1 VLKPDSPHH
10 AIDDRAT
17 LQRLLDATL
26 LIEADLDVTVV
37 LRHVVEEACAM
48 TGARFGALGVLNDEG
63 TALADFITNGL
74 EADEEECIGPRPTGH
89 GVLGLLISEP
99 VPLRLTRLSD
109 DPQSF
114 GFPMNHPPMTSF
126 LGVPIKVRD
135 RVYGNLYLTDKDGLP
150 EFTGDDE
157 ALVTGLAVAAGIAIE
172 NAHLHRQVQLA
183 VLTDERERVAR
194 DLHDTVIQRMF
205 GAGLNLQAIAGMIGP
220 GPAAERLDAVV
231 VDIDDSIRELRSIIF
246 ALGLTGEEPEIR
258 ARILSLLAE
267 LRLIVG
273 FEIHALFD
281 GPVDSLISGEIA
293 DHLLA
298 VVREA
303 VTNVGRHARATRAE
317 VGLSARDGWCT
328 LRILDNCLG
337 LHNSE
342 GTRAGGMGLIN
353 LRRRAEKL
361 GGEFHVEGPVAG
373 GTDLTWKVPV
383 DENH

>member
-1 VLKPDSPHH
+1 
-10 AIDDRAT
+10 
-17 LQRLLDATL
+17 
-26 LIEADLDVTVV
+26 
-37 LRHVVEEACAM
+37 
-48 TGARFGALGVLNDEG
+48 
-63 TALADFITNGL
+63 
-74 EADEEECIGPRPTGH
+74 
-89 GVLGLLISEP
+89 
-99 VPLRLTRLSD
+99 
-109 DPQSF
+109 
-114 GFPMNHPPMTSF
+114 MTSF

-205 GAGLNLQAIAGMIGP
+205 GAGLNLQGIAGMIGP

-246 ALGLTGEEPEIR
+246 ALGLTGEEQDVR
-258 ARILSLLAE
+258 ARLLSLLAE
-267 LRLIVG
+267 LRLILG
-273 FEIHALFD
+273 FEVHTVFD

-293 DHLLA
+293 DQLLA
-298 VVREA
+298 VAREA
-303 VTNVGRHARATRAE
+303 VTNVARHARATRTE
-317 VGLSARDGWCT
+317 VKLSASDGRCT
-328 LRILDNCLG
+328 LRIVDNGIG

-342 GTRAGGMGLIN
+342 ETRAGGMGLIN

-361 GGEFHVEGPVAG
+361 CGEFHVESPVAG
-373 GTDLTWKVPV
+373 GTVLTWKVPI
-383 DENH
+383 DENN

>member
-1 VLKPDSPHH
+1 MLKPDSPHH

-17 LQRLLDATL
+17 LRRLLDATL
-26 LIEADLDVTVV
+26 LIEADLDLSVV

-63 TALADFITNGL
+63 TALADFVTSGL
-74 EADEEECIGPRPTGH
+74 EPDEEERIGPRPTGH

-99 VPLRLTRLSD
+99 ASLRLTRLSD
-109 DPQSF
+109 HPQSF
-114 GFPMNHPPMTSF
+114 GFPLNHPPMTSF

-135 RVYGNLYLTDKDGLP
+135 RVYGNLYLTGKVGLP

-172 NAHLHRQVQLA
+172 NARLHRQVQLA

-205 GAGLNLQAIAGMIGP
+205 GAGLNLQGIATMIGP
-220 GPAAERLDAVV
+220 GLAAERLNAVV
-231 VDIDDSIRELRSIIF
+231 GDIDDSIRELRSIIF
-246 ALGLTGEEPEIR
+246 ALGLTGEEPEVR
-258 ARILSLLAE
+258 ARLLSLLAE

-273 FEIHALFD
+273 FEIHTVFD

-298 VVREA
+298 VTREA
-303 VTNVGRHARATRAE
+303 VTNVGRHARATRTE
-317 VGLSARDGWCT
+317 VGLSASDGWCT
-328 LRILDNCLG
+328 LRIVDNGLG
-337 LHNSE
+337 LHHSE
-342 GTRAGGMGLIN
+342 ETRAGGMGLIN

-373 GTDLTWKVPV
+373 GTVLTWKVPV

>member
-1 VLKPDSPHH
+1 VLKFDAPHH

-17 LQRLLDATL
+17 LRRLLDATL

-63 TALADFITNGL
+63 TALTDFITSGL
-74 EADEEECIGPRPTGH
+74 EPDEEERIGPRPTGH

-99 VPLRLTRLSD
+99 APLRLTRLSD
-109 DPQSF
+109 HPQSF
-114 GFPMNHPPMTSF
+114 GFPLNHPPMTSF
-126 LGVPIKVRD
+126 LGAPIKVRD
-135 RVYGNLYLTDKDGLP
+135 HVYGNLYLTDKDGLR

-157 ALVTGLAVAAGIAIE
+157 ASVTGLAVAAGIAIE

-183 VLTDERERVAR
+183 VLTDERERIAR

-205 GAGLNLQAIAGMIGP
+205 GAGLTLQGIAGMIGP
-220 GPAAERLDAVV
+220 GLAAERLDAVV

-246 ALGLTGEEPEIR
+246 ALGLTGEEQDVR
-258 ARILSLLAE
+258 ARLLSLLAE

-273 FEIHALFD
+273 FEVRARFD
-281 GPVDSLISGEIA
+281 GPVDSLISLEIA

-298 VVREA
+298 VAREA
-303 VTNVGRHARATRAE
+303 ITNVARHARATRAE
-317 VGLSARDGWCT
+317 IELSASDGWCT
-328 LRILDNCLG
+328 LTILDNGLG
-337 LHNSE
+337 LQNSE
-342 GTRAGGMGLIN
+342 KTRAGGMGLIN

-361 GGEFHVEGPVAG
+361 GGEFHVESPVAG
-373 GTDLTWKVPV
+373 GTVLTWKVPV